1 MTVNWTASLLLDF
14 DTACG
19 FCLQRWHL
27 HKHQWAYS
35 LFFFC
40 VWIHFREW
48 DKMLMV
54 SWPLI
59 CVAILISLRIV
70 KVYIC
75 PFSVVE
81 WCTNQGRDDN
91 QNVSTSWGIGTDG
104 SIRTSYI
111 FNFHNDL
118 LLFPY
123 YRWAERLRDE
133 VICARHRVSSRNKSW
148 VFLKCGYK
156 PVGIRWPLRS
166 SWGTWQ
172 LLANERTLVP
182 PNPGSPAPRTLGN

>member
-48 DKMLMV
+48 DKVLMV

-104 SIRTSYI
+104 SKLRPAGQPAWAHCLNIGPTRTA
-111 FNFHNDL
+111 NFVASRTPFPSV
-118 LLFPY
+118 LFLSTWVSFSISIPPVLSCSFSK
-123 YRWAERLRDE
+123 A
-133 VICARHRVSSRNKSW
+133 VIVIAIADVLWSVQSAFTCLSPINSW
-148 VFLKCGYK
+148 NNLSV
-156 PVGIRWPLRS
+156 V
-166 SWGTWQ
+166 
-172 LLANERTLVP
+172 
-182 PNPGSPAPRTLGN
+182 